1 MKKVLAFDFGAS
13 SGRAML
19 AELKDGRIE
28 MREIHRFSNDTV
40 IVGGTMYWDIL
51 RLFFE
56 IKAGITKAVNEGGFD
71 AIGID
76 TWGVDFGL
84 IDKRGKLISNPVH
97 YRDTRTEGIAEE
109 IAEAKVLKE
118 KLEKST
124 IDIGVKCGD
133 GKMYGSVTTADIADG
148 LKKLGLDVDK
158 KKVVLKEN
166 IKSLG
171 VFDIEIKVYAG
182 ISAKVRVNIVK
193 AND

>member
-1 MKKVLAFDFGAS
+1 MCYYINEVNNMKVILLSDVKGTGKKGQIVEVNDGFARNFLLKKKLATEATAS
-13 SGRAML
+13 
-19 AELKDGRIE
+19 
-28 MREIHRFSNDTV
+28 
-40 IVGGTMYWDIL
+40 
-51 RLFFE
+51 
-56 IKAGITKAVNEGGFD
+56 AVNE
-71 AIGID
+71 AAQKKAAEE
-76 TWGVDFGL
+76 
-84 IDKRGKLISNPVH
+84 KR
-97 YRDTRTEGIAEE
+97 IAEE
-109 IAEAKVLKE
+109 IAEAKILKE